1 MSIRLNAKEAA
12 ALTEQ
17 RARQIEAR
25 AKLDEQD
32 RKLQAAQAVKHAR
45 LWRAQGNR
53 LIEAA
58 LNGDGFLRVG
68 TNLIGG
74 DKLIALGFVIAYVD
88 QASFLEHQR
97 QVENER
103 VEQEDAEARAIKET
117 ETARNLELKK
127 LQPYLDKKISD
138 FIKLVEK
145 EDRYSGMDST
155 RKMVVAHFKDVI
167 KDYAESI
174 SAGIS
179 HRDVLFSILFNSQLF
194 VYKPIDSLR
203 PIVQALQDALHKV
216 ETIRRDLPEV
226 EVYEIDDFQNDLD
239 DIDDE
244 GDDEENLGID
254 EFKRYLEP
262 WQCHESME
270 VDDSQDY
277 YQIEW
282 CNLDEPVE
290 CKFEDLISAAAL
302 AWLCGEIGQGLL
314 EAIESEI
321 QTAINSASSSIQIS
335 IERDE
340 EQCSFVVGGVTYCD
354 TPSSDQLS
362 DILKI
367 LKYKTQDQSHVDGK
381 SLLEISW

>member
-1 MSIRLNAKEAA
+1 M
-12 ALTEQ
+12 
-17 RARQIEAR
+17 
-25 AKLDEQD
+25 
-32 RKLQAAQAVKHAR
+32 
-45 LWRAQGNR
+45 
-53 LIEAA
+53 
-58 LNGDGFLRVG
+58 
-68 TNLIGG
+68 
-74 DKLIALGFVIAYVD
+74 
-88 QASFLEHQR
+88 
-97 QVENER
+97 
-103 VEQEDAEARAIKET
+103 
-117 ETARNLELKK
+117 
-127 LQPYLDKKISD
+127 
-138 FIKLVEK
+138 
-145 EDRYSGMDST
+145 
-155 RKMVVAHFKDVI
+155 
-167 KDYAESI
+167 
-174 SAGIS
+174 
-179 HRDVLFSILFNSQLF
+179 
-194 VYKPIDSLR
+194 
-203 PIVQALQDALHKV
+203 
-216 ETIRRDLPEV
+216 
-226 EVYEIDDFQNDLD
+226 D